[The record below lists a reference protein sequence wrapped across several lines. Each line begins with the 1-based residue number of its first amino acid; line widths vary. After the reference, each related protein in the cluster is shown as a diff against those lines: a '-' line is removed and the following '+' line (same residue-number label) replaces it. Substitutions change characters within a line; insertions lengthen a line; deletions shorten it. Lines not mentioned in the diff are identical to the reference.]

1 MPTLFKVL
9 ANLAETAKLA
19 RLFCIVTELSVA
31 NEDGDMRLVNTGSD
45 GLPAIVVLPRAV
57 VGPALL
63 VLRQIRAPLGDIG
76 FRHRTDEQRWSE
88 HVFVLLLQ
96 GLGIVGKVENERTH
110 HRIALLGNTMGTLL
124 DIRSKLFTLLQAF
137 SDDLLGLVTVVP
149 RLGIAHISVNTH
161 QGQID
166 AEFYP
171 TQHAVDVVLI
181 GVLVTWTKEASCVV
195 RPPRNACSLN
205 TQACSNLTTKC
216 LPIVTNVAAPQG
228 RAVTLDAWE
237 TATSKDHGFTTS
249 LTETFVN
256 GLVDEQGIDIS
267 YLFPTPPSVV
277 DTTTYKVIVLR
288 FSSILPP
295 RIDAKW
301 KEAFAEVLPIRW
313 AHCSI

>member
-1 MPTLFKVL
+1 M
-9 ANLAETAKLA
+9 
-19 RLFCIVTELSVA
+19 
-31 NEDGDMRLVNTGSD
+31 
-45 GLPAIVVLPRAV
+45 
-57 VGPALL
+57 
-63 VLRQIRAPLGDIG
+63 
-76 FRHRTDEQRWSE
+76 
-88 HVFVLLLQ
+88 
-96 GLGIVGKVENERTH
+96 
-110 HRIALLGNTMGTLL
+110 
-124 DIRSKLFTLLQAF
+124 
-137 SDDLLGLVTVVP
+137 
-149 RLGIAHISVNTH
+149 NTH

-181 GVLVTWTKEASCVV
+181 GVLVTRTEKAASVV

-295 RIDAKW
+295 SIDAERE
-301 KEAFAEVLPIRW
+301 EAFAEVLPIRCCGLW
-313 AHCSI
+313 IEEIYPVSARDIILVTLHLTTDIGILVNLRPHAEHQSDTHLMETVGKRLGIRIEFLVELHGIPPVLAPILPVLNDETQRHILLAEAVGRL